1 MNFGNLKMYIDGKLV
16 SSANNKTKDIISP
29 LNDEKIANLSWGSDK
44 DSVRALKSAKKG
56 FELWSNTPVEV
67 RKKWMLL
74 FRSKIFENEEILRKS
89 ISYEMGKPYAATGE
103 DIESITNSLS
113 YYSEIIEDYQK
124 NKEIPDK
131 DNSHEHQLISKP
143 IGVVVAYLAWNF
155 PLLNA
160 GFKIGPALAA
170 GCSIILKPSELS
182 PLSLYIIG
190 EILNEIN
197 FPKGVVNILCGNPKE
212 VATTLSSSKTP
223 KLITMIG
230 STETAKKVI
239 ADSSTSIKKYSME
252 LGGNAPF
259 IVFDDADLNL
269 AVNIGAAIKFGNCG
283 QICVAANRFFIH
295 ENIIDEFSEKL
306 VKKAK
311 NLKIGF
317 DNKLDFDMGPLISFE
332 SRNRILKLIEN
343 TIESGANLL
352 YGGKI
357 PENSSKGNWFEPTV
371 ISGVNN
377 NMNIFHQ
384 EIFGPVATLVSFK
397 SDDEVIKSANDTK
410 YGLASYLFTNDK
422 KRIDRFINQLDF
434 GEIQINGIKYD
445 IYLPHGG
452 IKESGVGHDCSELAL
467 DDYLVKKRI
476 TISKS

>member
-1 MNFGNLKMYIDGKLV
+1 MNFGKLKMYIDGRLV
-16 SSANNKTKDIISP
+16 NSVDDMTKNIVSP
-29 LNDEKIANLSWGSDK
+29 LNEAKIANLSWGSAE
-44 DSVRALKSAKKG
+44 DSIRALESAEKG
-56 FELWSNTPVEV
+56 FRLWSNTSIEK
-67 RKKWMLL
+67 RREWMLL
-74 FRSKIFENEEILRKS
+74 FRSKILDNEDILRKS
-89 ISYEMGKPYAATGE
+89 ISYEMGKPYAATAE
-103 DIESITNSLS
+103 DIESITKSLT

-124 NKEIPDK
+124 KKEIPDK
-131 DNSHEHQLISKP
+131 DNTHLHQLVSKP

-160 GFKIGPALAA
+160 GFKIGPALAS

-182 PLSLYIIG
+182 PVSLYIIG
-190 EILNEIN
+190 KILNEIN
-197 FPKGVVNILCGNPKE
+197 FPKGVINILCGDPEE
-212 VATTLSSSKTP
+212 VATTLSKSKIP

-230 STETAKKVI
+230 STDTAKKVI

-259 IVFDDADLNL
+259 IVFDDADLDF

-295 ENIIDEFSEKL
+295 EKIYDEFLDKL
-306 VKKAK
+306 VKKAED
-311 NLKIGF
+311 LKIGF
-317 DNKLDFDMGPLISFE
+317 TKNLDYEIGPLITLE
-332 SRNRILKLIEN
+332 SRERIKKLIET
-343 TIESGANLL
+343 TIQDGALL
-352 YGGKI
+352 KCGGKV
-357 PENSSKGNWFEPTV
+357 PKNCESGNWFEPTV
-371 ISGVNN
+371 ISHVNDK
-377 NMNIFHQ
+377 MRIFHD
-384 EIFGPVATLVSFK
+384 EIFGPIASLIPFK
-397 SDDEVIKSANDTK
+397 NEYEVLQSANNTK

-422 KRIDRFINQLDF
+422 KRIERFVDELEF

-476 TISKS
+476 TISK